1 MMSTRDFE
9 FKQIAFVF
17 TDEGEKISFKNDNLI
32 ITDAEGKVKHQS
44 TCYRLFIL
52 FVCGDYCL
60 TTGLLDRSKK
70 FSIVFMTPNLRVTA
84 MFSSKAEGNVLLR
97 KKQYEYDKTD
107 IAAHVIANKIHNQCA
122 LLKRKRKKSEEEK
135 KVIKKLEQFEKD
147 VLMPDLNVQEIMGV
161 EGISA
166 KLYDISNDKVR
177 TKFAKYLSKFGFR
190 LQYSVFEIT
199 NSDTVLKNI
208 ESEIKNS
215 YMKTFTEED
224 SIIIFN
230 L

>member
-1 MMSTRDFE
+1 MLFDL
-9 FKQIAFVF
+9 
-17 TDEGEKISFKNDNLI
+17 NL
-32 ITDAEGKVKHQS
+32 
-44 TCYRLFIL
+44 LF
-52 FVCGDYCL
+52 
-60 TTGLLDRSKK
+60 
-70 FSIVFMTPNLRVTA
+70 
-84 MFSSKAEGNVLLR
+84 R
-97 KKQYEYDKTD
+97 KRQYEYDKTD

-208 ESEIKNS
+208 EAEIKNT

-230 L
+230 LSETCKKTCYGYARNEEKQVFVIG